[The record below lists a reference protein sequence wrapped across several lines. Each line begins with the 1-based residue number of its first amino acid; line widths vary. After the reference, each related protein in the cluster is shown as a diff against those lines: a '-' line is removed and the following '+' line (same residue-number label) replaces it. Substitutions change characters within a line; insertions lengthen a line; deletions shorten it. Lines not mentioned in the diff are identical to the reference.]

1 MLLAGAAFGVQYGTF
16 LVVVGSTLSTLFC
29 SLLARAMARTRYER
43 RMLRGSPHLAA
54 LNTALGAEPFR
65 LVLLLRLSTFVPFT
79 WSSYLVGLSHADMPR
94 LLAATA
100 IGSAPNSL
108 AYVSSGALGAEASSR
123 ERERER
129 PWPGGRRGGAEIALP
144 RFRRDCV
151 ERRRDA
157 HQKVVVAGGPPADP
171 ALLLLGAVAA
181 VVAAALLGRTA
192 ADAMRSRGAPCDRRT
207 SPHTRACTHTPRS
220 TRSRGGPCT

>member
-1 MLLAGAAFGVQYGTF
+1 MAALQTVPLAAGFYLVLLAGAAFGVQYGTF

-54 LNTALGAEPFR
+54 LNTALGTEPFR

-108 AYVSSGALGAEASSR
+108 AYVSSGALGAE
-123 ERERER
+123 
-129 PWPGGRRGGAEIALP
+129 
-144 RFRRDCV
+144 
-151 ERRRDA
+151 
-157 HQKVVVAGGPPADP
+157 VVVAGGPPADP

-181 VVAAALLGRTA
+181 VLAAALLGRTA
-192 ADAMRSRGAPCDRRT
+192 ADAMRSRGLSLESLESTGAPANLGGGSGGGSSSAGASPPLGARSGVEPRRVAEGKRAV
-207 SPHTRACTHTPRS
+207 SPAMV
-220 TRSRGGPCT
+220 

>member
-1 MLLAGAAFGVQYGTF
+1 
-16 LVVVGSTLSTLFC
+16 
-29 SLLARAMARTRYER
+29 
-43 RMLRGSPHLAA
+43 MLRKLKI
-54 LNTALGAEPFR
+54 LIFLLR

-129 PWPGGRRGGAEIALP
+129 ERETMAGRAP
-144 RFRRDCV
+144 RRRRDC
-151 ERRRDA
+151 
-157 HQKVVVAGGPPADP
+157 
-171 ALLLLGAVAA
+171 AA
-181 VVAAALLGRTA
+181 EI
-192 ADAMRSRGAPCDRRT
+192 P
-207 SPHTRACTHTPRS
+207 TRLR
-220 TRSRGGPCT
+220 